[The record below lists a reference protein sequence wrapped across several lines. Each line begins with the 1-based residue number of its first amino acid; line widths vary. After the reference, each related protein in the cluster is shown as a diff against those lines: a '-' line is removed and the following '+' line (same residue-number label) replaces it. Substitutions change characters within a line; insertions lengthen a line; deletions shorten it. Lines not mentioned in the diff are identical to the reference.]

1 MNDLVIK
8 FLKEKGYN
16 NVPTDY
22 YNFVDLWETYWK
34 NESDYI
40 TYTDDYKIQ
49 HRLYTLGMAK
59 RVCEDWASII
69 SSEQDE
75 ITTDKPIN
83 DEYVEKIVK
92 ELRLKTY
99 LPQCVEI
106 ASWSGS
112 CGAVIRLFNIKVVNG
127 KLEKT
132 DKTRQELIKV
142 SAKNIVPL
150 TIENGVIK
158 EVAIVSDSIV
168 KGKKAIYIE
177 LHQLVKDGYKISNI
191 YLDAETGKQVV
202 KDGILEEFETKS
214 FIPLFYILT
223 PPKFNSIDNNNG
235 LGMSIYADALPQ
247 IEASDITYN
256 NFVMDFY
263 LGGKKVFYNKKIVG
277 TKTIRIKKEDGTYD
291 TKEVPIYPDDVTKQ
305 QWKVIGDGMENV
317 NDEPLYKEYN
327 PELRTEEDKNGVQFA
342 LDTLSFK
349 CGFGTKYY
357 QFNGS
362 TVVTATQY
370 MGDRQDLVQN
380 AKKFRD
386 NLNEFTCG
394 IIRASLLI
402 GRMLLGENVT
412 EDCNIEVANVDGF
425 LTDTESLKNEY
436 RQEIAMGIRKRYE
449 YRMKFFGEDEEIAKA
464 KLADD
469 LDNFDLTEDEE

>member
-1 MNDLVIK
+1 MNNLVIK

-16 NVPTDY
+16 NVSTDY

-83 DEYVEKIVK
+83 DEYVKNIVK

-177 LHQLVKDGYKISNI
+177 LHQIVKDGYKISNI

-277 TKTIRIKKEDGTYD
+277 TRTITDENGNPKDIP
-291 TKEVPIYPDDVTKQ
+291 VYPDDVTKQ
-305 QWKVIGDGMENV
+305 QWKVMGDDMENV

-412 EDCNIEVANVDGF
+412 ENCNIEVANVDGF

-436 RQEIAMGIRKRYE
+436 RQEIAMGIRKRWE
-449 YRMKFFGEDEEIAKA
+449 YRVKFFGEDETTAKSQ
-464 KLADD
+464 LADD
-469 LDNFDLTEDEE
+469 LDNFDIDEEE

>member
-16 NVPTDY
+16 NVSTDY

-92 ELRLKTY
+92 ELRLKVN

-158 EVAIVSDSIV
+158 EVAIVSDSTV

-177 LHQLVKDGYKISNI
+177 LHQIVKDGYKISNI

-277 TKTIRIKKEDGTYD
+277 TRTVRTKKEDGTYD
-291 TKEVPIYPDDVTKQ
+291 IKEVPIYPDDVTKQ

-412 EDCNIEVANVDGF
+412 ENCNIEVANVDGF

-436 RQEIAMGIRKRYE
+436 RQEIAMGIRKRWE
-449 YRMKFFGEDEEIAKA
+449 YRVKFFGEDEATAKSQ
-464 KLADD
+464 LADD
-469 LDNFDLTEDEE
+469 LDNFNIDEEE